1 MLFYYYSIQH
11 YNIIKNISLVFFLF
25 KYIINLVT
33 NQNTQP
39 RQGKYVCKPGKGKEQ
54 KFLER
59 EGYDMSENKMTQQK
73 EWQKEEAHFKEC
85 RAVIAANMAA
95 YERQYEE
102 RRKETK
108 ALFDEVQSGNVELYD
123 QMMTSRSL
131 EEHSLN
137 QLQKN
142 QAAYEKPFF
151 GRIDYRNLDE
161 RLFESIYIGKH
172 GVLRGKTDVEIVD
185 WRAPISKV
193 YYENELGEGT
203 YSIPASHSDGKGREY
218 QIDLSLKRTY
228 DIEEGRIQGFYDS
241 DVAAND
247 ELLVK
252 YLSKNRDAVLG
263 DIIATI
269 QKEQNE
275 IIRESPFHNII
286 VQGVAGSGKTTVAMH
301 RISYIMY
308 NYKERF
314 TPNEFCIVGGSDI
327 LIDYITGGLPELDVY
342 DVKHMRMD
350 ELLTHLLQKEWKKKY
365 QVIPPSPSNAW
376 KSKMLFASELEQHMQ
391 RLREHILGNC
401 VVYDEELGMLLSQQS
416 NDDFIKGNPDYSINR
431 LLVTL
436 DERLRARIK
445 LQCQG
450 REEIGI
456 FKKKCAQYKNYFTN
470 YCYKGSVVNLYL
482 QFLEVYGKSYY
493 INMAPVL
500 EQIAHGRFDVY
511 DIAAMLLIYYRALQR
526 KPDEEFGQIF
536 IDEAQDFGAIVYY
549 ALRTVLP
556 ACYFTI
562 MGDVSQ
568 NVNYE
573 CGMNEWNDMR
583 QKIFDSST
591 DQFRVLAKSYRNTIE
606 ISEFAGKI
614 LTSASRGQYKIE
626 PVIRHGEP
634 VHLIE
639 SISKEEAAG
648 LSAEIL
654 AKMQQ
659 KGYETMAV
667 ICFSDE
673 EKESVIQRLSHQI
686 PLTDSDKSGFSKGV
700 MVLTVPET
708 KGLEF
713 DCVLLWKPDM
723 KGYKENPKLA
733 KLLYVAAT
741 RALHELFVIK

>member
-1 MLFYYYSIQH
+1 MWVREQCGQEDAA
-11 YNIIKNISLVFFLF
+11 VFE
-25 KYIINLVT
+25 V
-33 NQNTQP
+33 P
-39 RQGKYVCKPGKGKEQ
+39 WKGKV
-54 KFLER
+54 K
-59 EGYDMSENKMTQQK
+59 MSENRQQKNK
-73 EWQKEEAHFKEC
+73 EWQREKEHLKEC
-85 RAVIAANMAA
+85 RALIASNIDI
-95 YERQYEE
+95 YTRQLEE

-123 QMMTSRSL
+123 QMVASKSL
-131 EEHSLN
+131 EEHSFH
-137 QLQKN
+137 QLSKN

-151 GRIDYRNLDE
+151 GRIDYSNLDE
-161 RLFESIYIGKH
+161 RLFESVYIGKH
-172 GVLRGKTDVEIVD
+172 GVLKDKTEVEVVD
-185 WRAPISKV
+185 WRAPISTV
-193 YYENELGEGT
+193 YYENELGRGT
-203 YSIPASHSDGKGREY
+203 YSIPDSKSDGKGREY
-218 QIDLSLKRTY
+218 QIDLSLKRTF
-228 DIEEGRIQGFYDS
+228 DIEDGALQGFYDS

-275 IIRESPFHNII
+275 IIRESPFHNIL
-286 VQGVAGSGKTTVAMH
+286 VQGVAGSGKTTVAIH

-314 TPNEFCIVGGSDI
+314 TSNEFCIVGGSDI

-350 ELLTHLLQKEWKKKY
+350 ELLAYLLKREWKKKY
-365 QVIPPSPSNAW
+365 KIAAPSPKQAW
-376 KSKMLFASELEQHMQ
+376 KSKMLFAVELEQYLQ
-391 RLREHILGNC
+391 RLRDRILGNC
-401 VVYDEELGMLLSQQS
+401 VVCDEDIGMLLSQK
-416 NDDFIKGNPDYSINR
+416 NNATFMKENPDYSINR
-431 LLVTL
+431 LLITL

-445 LQCQG
+445 LQCAG
-450 REEIGI
+450 REEIDI
-456 FKKKCAQYKNYFTN
+456 CKKKLAQYKNYFSS

-482 QFLEVYGKSYY
+482 GFLEAYGNAYY
-493 INMAPVL
+493 IDMTQVK
-500 EQIAHGRFDVY
+500 EKVSCGIFDVY

-536 IDEAQDFGAIVYY
+536 IDEAQDFGPIVYY

-556 ACYFTI
+556 KCYFTI

-583 QKIFDSST
+583 QKIFCDSS
-591 DQFRVLAKSYRNTIE
+591 DCFRVLAKSYRNTIE
-606 ISEFAGKI
+606 ISDFAGKI
-614 LTSASRGQYKIE
+614 LSSASKGAYKIE

-634 VHLIE
+634 VHFVDNI
-639 SISKEEAAG
+639 SIEEAVG
-648 LSAEIL
+648 RSADIISD
-654 AKMQQ
+654 MQQ
-659 KGYETMAV
+659 KGYETMAL
-667 ICFSDE
+667 ICFSDV
-673 EKESVIQRLSHQI
+673 EKDEITRRLSRQMQ
-686 PLTDSDKSGFSKGV
+686 LTDADKSGFSKGV

-723 KGYKENPKLA
+723 KGYKDNPKLA

-741 RALHELFVIK
+741 RALHELFVIR

>member
-1 MLFYYYSIQH
+1 
-11 YNIIKNISLVFFLF
+11 
-25 KYIINLVT
+25 
-33 NQNTQP
+33 
-39 RQGKYVCKPGKGKEQ
+39 
-54 KFLER
+54 
-59 EGYDMSENKMTQQK
+59 MSENKAVSDRQ
-73 EWQKEEAHFKEC
+73 WQMEEAHLKEC
-85 RAVIAANMAA
+85 RVLIASNIDA
-95 YERQYEE
+95 YGRQYDK
-102 RRKETK
+102 RHKETK

-123 QMMTSRSL
+123 QMMASKSL
-131 EEHSLN
+131 EEHSFN
-137 QLQKN
+137 QLHKN

-172 GVLRGKTDVEIVD
+172 GVFKNKTDVAVVD
-185 WRAPISKV
+185 WRAPISTV

-203 YSIPASHSDGKGREY
+203 YSIPDSRSDGKGREY
-218 QIDLSLKRTY
+218 RIDLNLKRTY
-228 DIEEGRIQGFYDS
+228 DIENGKLQGFYDS

-275 IIRESPFHNII
+275 IIRESPFHNVI

-314 TPNEFCIVGGSDI
+314 TSNEFCIVGGSDI

-350 ELLTHLLQKEWKKKY
+350 ELLVHLLKKEWKKKY
-365 QVIPPSPSNAW
+365 KIVPPSPESAW
-376 KSKMLFASELEQHMQ
+376 KSKMLFANELEHYLQM
-391 RLREHILGNC
+391 LRDRILANC
-401 VVYDEELGMLLSQQS
+401 VVYDEDIGMLLSQKN

-456 FKKKCAQYKNYFTN
+456 FKKKLAQYKNYFGSH
-470 YCYKGSVVNLYL
+470 CYKGSVVNLYI
-482 QFLEVYGKSYY
+482 QFLEAYGNTYY
-493 INMAPVL
+493 IDMQQVTGNMARG
-500 EQIAHGRFDVY
+500 IFDVY
-511 DIAAMLLIYYRALQR
+511 DIAAMLIIYYRALQK
-526 KPDEEFGQIF
+526 KPDDEFGQIF

-556 ACYFTI
+556 ECYFTI

-583 QKIFDSST
+583 QKIFDGSG
-591 DQFRVLAKSYRNTIE
+591 DRFRVLAKSYRNTIE
-606 ISEFAGKI
+606 ISDFAGKI
-614 LTSASRGQYKIE
+614 LSSASKGAYKIE

-634 VHLIE
+634 VHFVE
-639 SISKEEAAG
+639 SISMEEAAG
-648 LSAEIL
+648 LSADIISD
-654 AKMQQ
+654 MQQ
-659 KGYETMAV
+659 KGYETLAV

-673 EKESVIQRLSHQI
+673 EKEHVTKRLGRQVQI
-686 PLTDSDKSGFSKGV
+686 TDSDKSGFSKGV

-723 KGYKENPKLA
+723 EGYRDNPKLA

-741 RALHELFVIK
+741 RALHELFVIA